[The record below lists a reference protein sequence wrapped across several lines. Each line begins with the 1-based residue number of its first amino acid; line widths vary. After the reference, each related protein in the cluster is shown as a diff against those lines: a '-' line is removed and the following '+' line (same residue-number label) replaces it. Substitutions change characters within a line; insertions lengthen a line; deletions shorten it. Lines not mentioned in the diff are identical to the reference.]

1 MFVVEFLISKIE
13 KLQFV
18 DYECMAVFLLFA
30 FLVKKSLTGGKSSP
44 VFILPDTSKLLKAL
58 CCIVIV
64 VHHFALV

>member
-30 FLVKKSLTGGKSSP
+30 FLVKKSLTGGG
-44 VFILPDTSKLLKAL
+44 
-58 CCIVIV
+58 
-64 VHHFALV
+64 

>member
-30 FLVKKSLTGGKSSP
+30 FLVKKSLTGGVNLHQSLSYPTP
-44 VFILPDTSKLLKAL
+44 VSF
-58 CCIVIV
+58 
-64 VHHFALV
+64 